1 MPKLVW
7 TAILLFM
14 LPILAGMTHTHHH
27 TWLLFIYLF
36 IYFLHG
42 LALNLNLPAV

>member
-1 MPKLVW
+1 MPRLVW

-27 TWLLFIYLF
+27 TWLLFIY
-36 IYFLHG
+36 FLHG